1 MSYFPL
7 AVISV
12 PFIPYMV
19 VNDKGSSNQCKQN
32 QWPADKENKS
42 NFPMTFLSIL
52 LARIATYPF
61 CRKQVAKAKGIL
73 CINSTLEIGSE
84 ITFYNAEFLEEERG
98 S

>member
-1 MSYFPL
+1 
-7 AVISV
+7 
-12 PFIPYMV
+12 
-19 VNDKGSSNQCKQN
+19 
-32 QWPADKENKS
+32 
-42 NFPMTFLSIL
+42 MTFLSIL